1 MRSLC
6 GLRVPAEHVHSIKGG
21 VAASAGAGNRELTF
35 QPHAGSRKL
44 RENRKEVCIRLHTL
58 KAQRSDVLLP
68 ARLYPVKFPQPPGT
82 IPGGGLKSHN
92 IR

>member
-21 VAASAGAGNRELTF
+21 VAASAGAGNPELIF
-35 QPHAGSRKL
+35 QPHAGSRE
-44 RENRKEVCIRLHTL
+44 RTGRKCVRLHTL
-58 KAQRSDVLLP
+58 KAQHSDVLLP

-82 IPGGGLKSHN
+82 PFLVVV
-92 IR
+92 